1 MKIKFI
7 ITVNP
12 HGGKKLG
19 PRLLNR
25 VKPLFEAKGIELFVV
40 ETTFA
45 GHAKELANQLNI
57 TEYDGFIGIGGDGT
71 LHEII
76 NGMLSRHDGRKI
88 PIGIIP
94 GGSGNS
100 YMHDLQLTNPLKAA
114 KAIINGKT
122 RALDTAKVEVNHIIK
137 YSNNM
142 IGWGLVTDVGNQAEH
157 FRWLGTNR
165 YTILSVVEVLRHKSR
180 PATLIMDDK
189 KIEDEFTFIIAC
201 NSIHVGKGMKMAPKA
216 RLDDGLID
224 LIVIRSG
231 VSRTR
236 LLQVLPK
243 LFDGSHINE
252 PELEY
257 YQTSQ
262 FSLIPETDEILNI
275 DGEIM
280 GSTPIQVNVIPK
292 AFEMFVS

>member
-1 MKIKFI
+1 MKFI

-76 NGMLSRHDGRKI
+76 NGMLSRYDGRKI

-100 YMHDLQLTNPLKAA
+100 YMHDLNLTDPLKAA

-122 RALDTAKVEVNHIIK
+122 RSLDTAKVEVNHIIK

-189 KIEDEFTFIIAC
+189 KIEDEFIFIIAC

-243 LFDGSHINE
+243 LFDGSHINV

>member
-1 MKIKFI
+1 MKFI

-100 YMHDLQLTNPLKAA
+100 YMHDLQLTDPLKAA

-122 RALDTAKVEVNHIIK
+122 RSLDTAKVEVNHIIK

-142 IGWGLVTDVGNQAEH
+142 IGWGLVTDVGNKAEH

-189 KIEDEFTFIIAC
+189 KIEDEFIFIIAC

-280 GSTPIQVNVIPK
+280 GSTPIKVEMISN
-292 AFEMFVS
+292 AFDMFAS

>member
-1 MKIKFI
+1 MKFI

-100 YMHDLQLTNPLKAA
+100 YMHDLQLTDPLKAA
-114 KAIINGKT
+114 KAIINEKT
-122 RALDTAKVEVNHIIK
+122 RALDTTKVEVNHIIK

-142 IGWGLVTDVGNQAEH
+142 IGWGLVTDVGNKAEH

-189 KIEDEFTFIIAC
+189 KIEDEFIFIIAC

-224 LIVIRSG
+224 LIVLRSG

>member
-1 MKIKFI
+1 MKFI
-7 ITVNP
+7 LTVNP
-12 HGGKKLG
+12 HGGTKKG
-19 PRLLNR
+19 PQILKK
-25 VKPLFEAKGIELFVV
+25 VKPIFEASGTDLFII

-45 GHAKELANQLNI
+45 GHAKELANQLGL

-76 NGMLSRHDGRKI
+76 NGMLSRPDGKKI

-100 YMHDLQLTNPLKAA
+100 YMHDLKLTNPLKAA
-114 KAIINGKT
+114 KAIIQGNTKF
-122 RALDTAKVEVNHIIK
+122 LDTARVEVNHVIK
-137 YSNNM
+137 YANNM
-142 IGWGLVTDVGNQAEH
+142 VGWGLVTDVGNKAEH
-157 FRWLGTNR
+157 FRWMGTNR
-165 YTILSVVEVLRHKSR
+165 YTILSVMEVFRHKSR
-180 PATLIMDDK
+180 SAALIMDDK

-201 NSIHVGKGMKMAPKA
+201 NSMHVGKGMKMAPKA

-224 LIVIRSG
+224 LIVIRAG
-231 VSRTR
+231 ASRIR

-252 PELEY
+252 PEVEY
-257 YQTSQ
+257 IQTSK

-280 GSTPIQVNVIPK
+280 GSTPIKVEMIPK
-292 AFEMFVS
+292 AFEMFVA

>member
-1 MKIKFI
+1 MKFI

-100 YMHDLQLTNPLKAA
+100 YMHDLNLTDPLKAA
-114 KAIINGKT
+114 RAIINGKT

-189 KIEDEFTFIIAC
+189 KIEDEFIFIIAC

>member
-1 MKIKFI
+1 MKFI

-76 NGMLSRHDGRKI
+76 NGMLSRHDGHKI

-100 YMHDLQLTNPLKAA
+100 YMHDLNLTDPLKAA
-114 KAIINGKT
+114 EAIINGKT

-189 KIEDEFTFIIAC
+189 KIEDEFIFIIAC

-280 GSTPIQVNVIPK
+280 GSTPIKVEMISN
-292 AFEMFVS
+292 AFDMFVS

>member
-1 MKIKFI
+1 MKFI

-100 YMHDLQLTNPLKAA
+100 YMHDLQLTDPLKAA

-142 IGWGLVTDVGNQAEH
+142 IGWGLVTDVGNKAEH

-280 GSTPIQVNVIPK
+280 GSTPIQVDVIPK

>member
-1 MKIKFI
+1 MKFI

-76 NGMLSRHDGRKI
+76 NGMLSRHDGNKI

-100 YMHDLQLTNPLKAA
+100 YMHDLQLTDPLKAA

-189 KIEDEFTFIIAC
+189 KIEDEFIFIIAC

-280 GSTPIQVNVIPK
+280 GSTPIKVEMISN
-292 AFEMFVS
+292 AFDMFAS

>member
-1 MKIKFI
+1 MKFI

-19 PRLLNR
+19 PRLLYR

-100 YMHDLQLTNPLKAA
+100 YMHDLQLTDPLKAA

-122 RALDTAKVEVNHIIK
+122 RSLDTAKVEVNHIIK

-189 KIEDEFTFIIAC
+189 KIEDEFIFIIAC

>member
-1 MKIKFI
+1 MKFI

-100 YMHDLQLTNPLKAA
+100 YMHDLQLTDPLKAA

-122 RALDTAKVEVNHIIK
+122 RPLDTAKVEVNHIIK

-142 IGWGLVTDVGNQAEH
+142 IGWGLVTDVGNKAEH

-189 KIEDEFTFIIAC
+189 IIEDEFIFIIAC

-231 VSRTR
+231 VNRTR

-280 GSTPIQVNVIPK
+280 GSTPIKVEMISN
-292 AFEMFVS
+292 AFDMFAS

>member
-1 MKIKFI
+1 MKFI

-100 YMHDLQLTNPLKAA
+100 YMHDLQLTDPLKAA

-180 PATLIMDDK
+180 PAALIMDDK

-257 YQTSQ
+257 YQTSH

-280 GSTPIQVNVIPK
+280 GSTPIQVDVIPK
-292 AFEMFVS
+292 AFEMYVS

>member
-1 MKIKFI
+1 MKFI
-7 ITVNP
+7 LTVNP
-12 HGGKKLG
+12 HGGTKKG
-19 PRLLNR
+19 PQILKK
-25 VKPLFEAKGIELFVV
+25 VKPIFEASGTDLFII

-45 GHAKELANQLNI
+45 GHAKELANQLDL

-76 NGMLSRHDGRKI
+76 NGMLSRPDGNKI

-100 YMHDLQLTNPLKAA
+100 YMHDLNLTDPLKAA
-114 KAIINGKT
+114 KAIIQGNTKF
-122 RALDTAKVEVNHIIK
+122 LDTARVEVNHVVK
-137 YSNNM
+137 YANNM
-142 IGWGLVTDVGNQAEH
+142 IGWGLVTDVGKKAEH
-157 FRWLGTNR
+157 YRWMGTNR
-165 YTILSVVEVLRHKSR
+165 YTILSVMEVFRHKSR
-180 PATLIMDDK
+180 SAALIMDNK
-189 KIEDEFTFIIAC
+189 KIKDEFTFIIAC
-201 NSIHVGKGMKMAPKA
+201 NSMHVGKGMKMAPKA

-224 LIVIRSG
+224 LIVIRAD

-252 PELEY
+252 PEVEY
-257 YQTSQ
+257 YQTSK
-262 FSLIPETDEILNI
+262 FSLIPEMDEILNI

-280 GSTPIQVNVIPK
+280 GSTPIKVEMIPK
-292 AFEMFVS
+292 AIEMFVG

>member
-1 MKIKFI
+1 MKFI

-100 YMHDLQLTNPLKAA
+100 YMHDLNLTDPLKAA
-114 KAIINGKT
+114 MAIINGKT

-189 KIEDEFTFIIAC
+189 KIEDEFIFIIAC

-280 GSTPIQVNVIPK
+280 GSTPIKVEMISN
-292 AFEMFVS
+292 AFDMFAS

>member
-1 MKIKFI
+1 MKFI

-12 HGGKKLG
+12 QGGKKLG

-100 YMHDLQLTNPLKAA
+100 YMHDLNLTDPLKAA
-114 KAIINGKT
+114 RAIINGKT

-280 GSTPIQVNVIPK
+280 GSTPIKVEMISN
-292 AFEMFVS
+292 AFDMFVS

>member
-1 MKIKFI
+1 MKFI
-7 ITVNP
+7 LTVNP
-12 HGGKKLG
+12 HGGTKKG
-19 PRLLNR
+19 PQILKK
-25 VKPLFEAKGIELFVV
+25 VKPIFEASGTDLFII

-45 GHAKELANQLNI
+45 GHAKELANQLDL

-76 NGMLSRHDGRKI
+76 NGMLSRSDGNKI

-100 YMHDLQLTNPLKAA
+100 YMHDLNLTDPLKAA
-114 KAIINGKT
+114 KAIIQGNTKF
-122 RALDTAKVEVNHIIK
+122 LDTARVEVNHVVK
-137 YSNNM
+137 YANNM
-142 IGWGLVTDVGNQAEH
+142 IGWGLVTDVGKKAEH
-157 FRWLGTNR
+157 YRWMGTNR
-165 YTILSVVEVLRHKSR
+165 YTILSVMEVFRHKSR
-180 PATLIMDDK
+180 SAALIMDNK

-201 NSIHVGKGMKMAPKA
+201 NSMHVGKGMKMAPKA

-224 LIVIRSG
+224 LIVIRAG
-231 VSRTR
+231 ASRTR

-252 PELEY
+252 PEVEY
-257 YQTSQ
+257 FQTSK

-280 GSTPIQVNVIPK
+280 GSTPIKVEMISK
-292 AFEMFVS
+292 AFEMFV

>member
-1 MKIKFI
+1 MKFI
-7 ITVNP
+7 LTVNP
-12 HGGKKLG
+12 HGGTKQGPLLLKK
-19 PRLLNR
+19 
-25 VKPLFEAKGIELFVV
+25 VKPIFDTAGAELFII

-45 GHAKELANQLNI
+45 GHAQELANQLDLSA
-57 TEYDGFIGIGGDGT
+57 YDGFIGIGGDGT
-71 LHEII
+71 LHEIT
-76 NGMLSRHDGRKI
+76 NGMLSRYDGNKI

-100 YMHDLQLTNPLKAA
+100 YMHDLQLTDPLKAA

-189 KIEDEFTFIIAC
+189 KIEDEFIFIIAC

-280 GSTPIQVNVIPK
+280 GSTPIKVEMISN
-292 AFEMFVS
+292 AFDMFAS

>member
-1 MKIKFI
+1 MKFI

-100 YMHDLQLTNPLKAA
+100 YMHDLNLTDPLKAA

-122 RALDTAKVEVNHIIK
+122 RSLDTAKVEVNHIIK

-189 KIEDEFTFIIAC
+189 KIEDEFIFIIAC

-280 GSTPIQVNVIPK
+280 GSTPIKVEMISN
-292 AFEMFVS
+292 AFDMFAS

>member
-1 MKIKFI
+1 MKFI

-19 PRLLNR
+19 PRLLYR

-100 YMHDLQLTNPLKAA
+100 YMHDLQLTDPLKAA

-189 KIEDEFTFIIAC
+189 KIEDEFIFIIAC

>member
-1 MKIKFI
+1 MKFI

-100 YMHDLQLTNPLKAA
+100 YMHDLQLTDPLKAA

-142 IGWGLVTDVGNQAEH
+142 IGWGLVTDVGNKAEH

-189 KIEDEFTFIIAC
+189 KIEDEFIFIIAC

>member
-1 MKIKFI
+1 MKFI
-7 ITVNP
+7 LTVNP
-12 HGGKKLG
+12 HGGTKKG
-19 PRLLNR
+19 PQLLKK
-25 VKPLFEAKGIELFVV
+25 VKPIFEASGTDLFII

-45 GHAKELANQLNI
+45 GHAKDLANQLDL

-76 NGMLSRHDGRKI
+76 NGMLSRPDGNKI

-100 YMHDLQLTNPLKAA
+100 YMHDLNLTDPLTAA
-114 KAIINGKT
+114 KAIIQGNTKF
-122 RALDTAKVEVNHIIK
+122 LDTARVEVNHVVK
-137 YSNNM
+137 YANNM
-142 IGWGLVTDVGNQAEH
+142 IGWGLVTDVGKKAEH
-157 FRWLGTNR
+157 YRWMGTNR
-165 YTILSVVEVLRHKSR
+165 YTILSVMEVFHHKSR
-180 PATLIMDDK
+180 LAALIMDDK

-201 NSIHVGKGMKMAPKA
+201 NSMHVGKGMKMAPKA

-224 LIVIRSG
+224 LIVIRAG
-231 VSRTR
+231 ASRTR

-252 PELEY
+252 PEVEY
-257 YQTSQ
+257 IQTSK

-280 GSTPIQVNVIPK
+280 GSTPIKVEMIPK
-292 AFEMFVS
+292 AFEMFVA

>member
-1 MKIKFI
+1 MKFI

-19 PRLLNR
+19 LRLLNR
-25 VKPLFEAKGIELFVV
+25 VKPLFEAEGIELFVV

-76 NGMLSRHDGRKI
+76 NGMLSRYDGRKI

-100 YMHDLQLTNPLKAA
+100 YMHDLQLTDPLKAA
-114 KAIINGKT
+114 KAIINEKT

-280 GSTPIQVNVIPK
+280 GSTPIKVEMISN
-292 AFEMFVS
+292 AFDMFVS

>member
-1 MKIKFI
+1 MKFI

-100 YMHDLQLTNPLKAA
+100 YMHDLQLTDPLKAA
-114 KAIINGKT
+114 KAIINEKT
-122 RALDTAKVEVNHIIK
+122 RALDTTKVEVNHIIK

-224 LIVIRSG
+224 LIVIRSD

-280 GSTPIQVNVIPK
+280 GSTPIKVEMISN
-292 AFEMFVS
+292 AFDMFAS

>member
-1 MKIKFI
+1 MKFI

-100 YMHDLQLTNPLKAA
+100 YMHDLQLTDPLKAA
-114 KAIINGKT
+114 KAIINEKT

-142 IGWGLVTDVGNQAEH
+142 IGWGLVTDVGNKAEH

-189 KIEDEFTFIIAC
+189 KIEDEFIFIIAC

-224 LIVIRSG
+224 LIVIRSD

-280 GSTPIQVNVIPK
+280 GSTPIKVEMISN
-292 AFEMFVS
+292 AFDMFVS